1 MVWTRALNAS
11 WNGTDEPWCEWMQL
25 STVNSVSVPTA
36 ILTGTDINTLGFA
49 SEPARAALYAQPKNA
64 NATPALNYPEKTAGT
79 LHVMPSAYGCQQMY
93 VTFTSNTWNRGL
105 SADWNGVDGPW
116 KEWVPTYGTNNKP
129 TAADVGALAST
140 GGVVTGEIKGTSAVF
155 SGSLTQRENTVGY
168 RQLISRAD
176 AFSAYTTYNRLDQ
189 VEGVQPSSVN
199 AVGDIN
205 ARLTTAAGDT

>member
-1 MVWTRALNAS
+1 
-11 WNGTDEPWCEWMQL
+11 MQL